1 MCSFY
6 HKHDTAF
13 RRLLIINVIVFC
25 FTAPGYS
32 QYKDSFTGKVDS
44 IRQKDSLRI
53 YKKIKKIASKNRLV
67 KKIYE
72 AVFIDPEPKQY
83 CENTAVCEEVNVNPY
98 MQHEGKIIRNIRIV
112 VYDPFGYSV
121 TDTVRKRINY
131 FQRAGNLSH
140 ITTRKWVINNRLLFQ
155 QNDSLDALRLSE
167 TERLLRGAVFVN
179 DAKVTVEPLLTTTDT
194 VDIRVVVHDKWAITV
209 PLMITD
215 VTSNIR
221 LQNKNLFGLGQQFEQ
236 YVGFKRPD
244 VFDYSGYYSID
255 NLDNTY
261 ISSRLAYQASITN
274 TAVGLSF
281 DRGFYS
287 PLVPWAGGTSAN
299 HNWNY
304 FHYIDKEDSSA
315 KKMDITSFGYDVWL
329 GRAFKF
335 SKAKTFFNQST
346 NIILGSRFY
355 HNGYLKRPSFE
366 IDTNRS
372 IYNTS
377 AYIGNVGFA
386 IQQYYKDRFIH
397 RFGANEDVPEGLIIQ
412 YIYGGI
418 KKQYDSKIRYYS
430 GMELARAKHFERIG
444 YLSATFSYGVFFNT
458 EVPNDITANFNIY
471 YFSDL
476 KRNGKWF
483 FRQFV
488 YYNFVYGAN
497 KLFGETITLSGNEL
511 YGFSPGSL
519 SGNTKMVLNS
529 ETVAYAPYN
538 VLGFRFA
545 PIVMIGL
552 GMVGSPQQH
561 IVESNL
567 YQGYSI
573 GVMMRNENLVSSTFQ
588 ISVGYYPFL
597 PDGKTNVFMYN
608 PVTSFTLRV
617 RAFAVSRPEFVGY

>member
-1 MCSFY
+1 M
-6 HKHDTAF
+6 
-13 RRLLIINVIVFC
+13 
-25 FTAPGYS
+25 
-32 QYKDSFTGKVDS
+32 
-44 IRQKDSLRI
+44 
-53 YKKIKKIASKNRLV
+53 ASKNRLV
-67 KKIYE
+67 KQLYD
-72 AVFIDPEPKQY
+72 AVFIDPEPMQY
-83 CENTAVCEEVNVNPY
+83 CETPAACEEVNVNPY
-98 MQHEGKIIRNIRIV
+98 MKHEGKIIRMIRIV

-121 TDTVRKRINY
+121 TDSVRKKINY

-140 ITTRKWVINNRLLFQ
+140 ITTRRWVVNNRLLFK

-167 TERLLRGAVFVN
+167 TERLLRGAPFVN
-179 DAKVTVEPLLTTTDT
+179 DAKITVEPLLTSDDT
-194 VDIRVVVHDKWAITV
+194 VDVRVIVHDKWAIQV

-221 LQNKNLFGLGQQFEQ
+221 LQNRNLFGLGQQFEQ

-261 ISSRLAYQASITN
+261 ISSRLAYQATITN

-287 PLVPWAGGTSAN
+287 PLVPWAGGASAN

-304 FHYIDKEDSSA
+304 YYYTDKEDSTS
-315 KKMDITSFGYDVWL
+315 KKMDITSFGYDLWL

-366 IDTNRS
+366 IDTSRS

-418 KKQYDSKIRYYS
+418 KKQYDNKIRYYS
-430 GMELARAKHFERIG
+430 GMEVARAKHFEKIG

-458 EVPNDITANFNIY
+458 EVPNDITTNFNIY
-471 YFSDL
+471 YFSHL

-497 KLFGETITLSGNEL
+497 KLFGETVTLSGGEL

-538 VLGFRFA
+538 VIGFRFA
-545 PIVMIGL
+545 PVVMIGL
-552 GMVGSPQQH
+552 GMVGGPQQN

-567 YQGYSI
+567 YQGYSVGI
-573 GVMMRNENLVSSTFQ
+573 MVRNENLVSSTFQ
-588 ISVGYYPFL
+588 VSVGFYPFL
-597 PDGKTNVFMYN
+597 PDGKENVFMYN

-617 RAFAVSRPEFVGY
+617 RAFAVSRPEFVSY